1 MVGKALRLLKC
12 PVRNGR
18 PLKIRGK
25 DLFSNQVVLIT
36 AAGLQGLKPL
46 VDRIM

>member
-1 MVGKALRLLKC
+1 MVGKALCFFLEC
-12 PVRNGR
+12 PVRNGC

-46 VDRIM
+46 VL